1 MSRLEQGEFSR
12 RLKCGVSSVAVALAV
27 FAVAGAAHAED
38 GQGSGQGQGQG
49 AGQQAAPPPAKGPA
63 AKPAG
68 GDKSSQVSEVVVTGF
83 RNSLA
88 KAINIKRNADS
99 EVDTILAEDIGKFPD
114 LNLAESLQRIPGVA
128 ISREGGEGREITV
141 RGLGPQYTR
150 VLIDGM
156 EALTTVGSPDS
167 DGGVNRTR
175 AFDFNVFS
183 SDLFNQLTL
192 RKTAE
197 GNLEEGALGATVEMT
212 TAHPLDYD
220 GLRFIVQAKGDYNS
234 LAGATRPRG
243 SLLWSNTFGDG
254 HFGALFSLSYGER
267 RYDDAGASTVRWDE
281 GNVLN
286 TGGSNVGFGKVL
298 GTNCQVSPLPA
309 VCATAD
315 SALHPR
321 FPRWDFYQ
329 DDERRLGATAS
340 FQWKPDDNNLFTLD
354 YLHSRWDATRQEQYL
369 EAPGFSGT
377 GKCTNVNTCTSIA
390 NISVLS
396 ENIVNGVMQSGT
408 FNGVDTRVE
417 DRYDVMHTEFDQVT
431 LHGQHTFND
440 QWSMD
445 EMFGTS
451 TSDFAN
457 PVQTTL
463 GFDQYNVQGLQYSF
477 AGSRIP
483 LLNFGAANLTSGG
496 PWVLTEVRERPQTD
510 NNNFDSGQWNLHW
523 RPSDAFSV
531 SAGLSFKE
539 YDFKTTSLRLVN
551 GETVTATNA
560 YKGLLAIPISSYDQ
574 TINFA
579 NAIGADIPKG
589 STTTTITPDVFKA
602 ASLFGLYS
610 SSLFALSTTGDL
622 GDNAMEKEHDWD
634 AYIQADF
641 KFDLL
646 GHPLTG
652 NFGMR
657 DVTTDQFSQG
667 YSFVASVLRPDDS
680 SRSYNNFLPSLNLA
694 WQTSDDTIVRF
705 AAARVMARPNLTDLL
720 ASTSVTVSGSNF
732 TVKTG
737 NPALNPFLANSYD
750 LDWEWY
756 PAHGSLLS
764 LAVFHKDILSL
775 VTTKVQNLVF
785 HNNPFGIPDSAA
797 IAACGSAP
805 GCSPDAVWQ
814 FSVPVNT
821 PGGGVNGVEINY
833 QQQFTMLPGLLSHT
847 GALLNLT
854 YVDSSVLYPTSTAGK
869 FVSNNLLGLSRYSA
883 NATLY
888 YEDAKWSV
896 RVSGDSLPLEISEP
910 GPRQGSRHQRGWIR
924 RDLQPRRLDP
934 VHGERPPEAFVGRGQ
949 PHRPVREPVRR
960 HRPRLADVLPP
971 HRKRHPVRP
980 PVAVLSYGFFP
991 D

>member
-1 MSRLEQGEFSR
+1 MSRLQGDFSR
-12 RLKCGVSSVAVALAV
+12 RLKCGVSSVAMALAV
-27 FAVAGAAHAED
+27 FTAAGAAHAD
-38 GQGSGQGQGQG
+38 DQGSGQGAGEG
-49 AGQQAAPPPAKGPA
+49 AGQQTPPPAQGPA

-68 GDKSSQVSEVVVTGF
+68 QANQVSEVVVTGF

-88 KAINIKRNADS
+88 KAINIKRDADS

-150 VLIDGM
+150 VLINGM

-197 GNLEEGALGATVEMT
+197 GNLEEGALGATVEMS
-212 TAHPLDYD
+212 TAHPLDYN
-220 GLRFIVQAKGDYNS
+220 GFRFIAQAKGDYNT
-234 LAGATRPRG
+234 LASETGPRA
-243 SLLWSNTFGDG
+243 SMLMSDTWDDG
-254 HFGALFSLSYGER
+254 HFGALVSLSYGER
-267 RYDDAGASTVRWDE
+267 KYDDAGASTVRWDE

-286 TGGSNVGFGKVL
+286 TGTSGTHTLVGFGSVL
-298 GTNCQVSPLPA
+298 GTNCQVFPLPT

-315 SALHPR
+315 AALHPR
-321 FPRWDFYQ
+321 FPRYDFYQ
-329 DDERRLGATAS
+329 DDEKRTGATAS
-340 FQWKPDDNNLFTLD
+340 FQWKPDDNNLFSLD
-354 YLHSRWDATRQEQYL
+354 YLHSYWWATRQEQYL

-396 ENIVNGVMQSGT
+396 ENIVNGVMEGGT

-417 DRYDVMHTEFDQVT
+417 DRYDVMHTEFDQIT
-431 LHGQHTFND
+431 LHGQTKFND

-445 EMFGTS
+445 ELVGASISNF
-451 TSDFAN
+451 DN
-457 PVQTTL
+457 PIQTTL
-463 GFDQYNVQGLQYSF
+463 GYDQFNVQGFQYNF
-477 AGSRIP
+477 ANSRVP
-483 LLNFGAANLTSGG
+483 LLNFGSANLTSSG
-496 PWVLTEVRERPQTD
+496 PWVLTEVRERPQSTD
-510 NNNFDSGQWNLHW
+510 NDFDTAQWNLHW
-523 RPSDAFSV
+523 RPSDNFAL
-531 SAGLSFKE
+531 SAGLSYKE
-539 YDFKTTSLRLVN
+539 YTFQATSLRLVN
-551 GETVTATNA
+551 GETVTSTNA
-560 YKGLLAIPISSYDQ
+560 YKSLLSIPISSYDQ
-574 TINFA
+574 VINFA
-579 NAIGADIPKG
+579 NATGANVPGG
-589 STTTTITPDVFKA
+589 STPTTITPDVFKA
-602 ASLFGLYS
+602 ASLFGLYT

-622 GDNAMEKEHDWD
+622 GDNATEKEHDYG
-634 AYIQADF
+634 AYAQADF

-646 GHPLTG
+646 GHPLSG

-657 DVTTDQFSQG
+657 DVRTDQFSQG
-667 YSFVASVLRPDDS
+667 FSFVANVLRADDS
-680 SRSYNNFLPSLNLA
+680 SRSYNNFLPSMNLA

-756 PAHGSLLS
+756 PSRGTMLS
-764 LAVFHKDILSL
+764 VAVFHKDILSL

-785 HNNPFGIPDSAA
+785 HGNPFGIPDSAA

-805 GCSPDAVWQ
+805 GCSPSAVWQ

-821 PGGGVNGVEINY
+821 PGGGVNGLEINY
-833 QQQFTMLPGLLSHT
+833 QQQFTMLPGFLSHT

-854 YVDSSVLYPTSTAGK
+854 YVDSSVLYPTATAGK
-869 FVSNNLLGLSRYSA
+869 FVSDDLLGLSRYSA

-888 YEDAKWSV
+888 YEDPKWSV
-896 RVSGDSLPLEISEP
+896 RVSGAFRSKYLSAVPGKEVGTNADGFDASFNLDASIQYTVNDHLKMTLEAVNLTDQYENQFDDTGHDLPMYYHHT
-910 GPRQGSRHQRGWIR
+910 GSDILFGIR
-924 RDLQPRRLDP
+924 WQ
-934 VHGERPPEAFVGRGQ
+934 
-949 PHRPVREPVRR
+949 
-960 HRPRLADVLPP
+960 
-971 HRKRHPVRP
+971 
-980 PVAVLSYGFFP
+980 Y
-991 D
+991 